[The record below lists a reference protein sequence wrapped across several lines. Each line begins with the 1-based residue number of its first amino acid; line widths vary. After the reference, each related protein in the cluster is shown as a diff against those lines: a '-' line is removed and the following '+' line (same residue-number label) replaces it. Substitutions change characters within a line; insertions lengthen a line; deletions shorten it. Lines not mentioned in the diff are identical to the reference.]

1 MAIIEII
8 LVVIISGFY
17 VFILLDTDQLKKEIK
32 SLKNEYNQLKED
44 VYKYI
49 LAKKVDSEWED
60 DNANN
65 S

>member
-1 MAIIEII
+1 MIIEII
-8 LVVIISGFY
+8 LVIIISGFY
-17 VFILLDTDQLKKEIK
+17 VFILLDTDQLKKENQR
-32 SLKNEYNQLKED
+32 LKKEFNQIKED

-49 LAKKVDSEWED
+49 LAKKADSEWED